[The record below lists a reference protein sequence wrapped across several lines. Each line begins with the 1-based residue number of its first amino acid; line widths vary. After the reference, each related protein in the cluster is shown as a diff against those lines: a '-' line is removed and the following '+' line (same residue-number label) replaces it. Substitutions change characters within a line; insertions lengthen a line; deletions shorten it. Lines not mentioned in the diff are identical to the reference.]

1 MKILFTGGGTAGH
14 IFPIIALSREIKKIN
29 SRENFQFFY
38 VGPKDSFAKT
48 LLSQEG
54 IIVKTIFAGKIR
66 RYLNFKSFFQNIFDA
81 LFKVP
86 VGFFQALYYNFVI
99 SPDLIF
105 SKGGYGSLP
114 VVLSGWLLLTPIFL
128 HESDATPGLANR
140 WLSKFSLEIFVSFPV
155 EKTGYFSPK
164 KMISVGNPV
173 RSELLG
179 EEKPAFAKASAGKE
193 KAGELLKLTGG
204 KPTILVL
211 GGSQGSQRI
220 NDILLLILPE
230 LLLNFELI
238 HQIGQKNFK
247 ETEAEARTVIDKG
260 LAKHYHPYPF
270 LDEEKLKLAFAAA
283 DMVISR
289 AGSGSIFEISALGK
303 PSILIPLRES
313 AQNHQVKNAYT
324 YSKNGASLVIE
335 EANLSPHFF
344 LERLKYLFSNSEK
357 LKEMGEQALAFS
369 KPQAAK
375 IIAEY
380 IVEYLNK

>member
-29 SRENFQFFY
+29 PQENFQFFY
-38 VGPKDSFAKT
+38 VGPKDDFGKT

-54 IIVKTIFAGKIR
+54 IILKTIFAGKIR
-66 RYLNFKSFFQNIFDA
+66 RYLNFKSFFQNIFDV

-128 HESDATPGLANR
+128 HESDITPGLANR

-164 KMISVGNPV
+164 KMLSVGNPV
-173 RSELLG
+173 RSEILKG
-179 EEKPAFAKASAGKE
+179 EKGKAK
-193 KAGELLKLTGG
+193 ELFKLEER
-204 KPTILVL
+204 PTILVL

-238 HQIGQKNFK
+238 HQVGQKNFK
-247 ETEAEARTVIDKG
+247 GIEAEAKTVADAE
-260 LAKHYHPYPF
+260 LLKHYHPFPF

-303 PSILIPLRES
+303 PSILIPLKES

-344 LERLKYLFSNSEK
+344 LERLRSLFSNPKK

-380 IVEYLNK
+380 IVEYLSQ

>member
-1 MKILFTGGGTAGH
+1 MKILFSGGGTAGH

-29 SRENFQFFY
+29 PQENFQFFY
-38 VGPKDSFAKT
+38 IGPKDNFGET

-54 IIVKTIFAGKIR
+54 ITVKTIFAGKLR
-66 RYLNFKSFFQNIFDA
+66 RYLSFKSFFQNIFDI

-86 VGFFQALYYNFVI
+86 VGLFQALYYNFII
-99 SPDLIF
+99 SPVLIF

-128 HESDATPGLANR
+128 HESDSTPGLTNR

-164 KMISVGNPV
+164 KMLSVGNPI
-173 RSELLG
+173 RSEILKG
-179 EEKPAFAKASAGKE
+179 EKGKAK
-193 KAGELLKLTGG
+193 ELFKLED
-204 KPTILVL
+204 KPTVLVL

-230 LLLNFELI
+230 LLMNFELI
-238 HQIGQKNFK
+238 HQVGQKNFK
-247 ETEAEARTVIDKG
+247 GIEAEAKTVANAE
-260 LAKHYHPYPF
+260 LLKHYHPFPF

-283 DMVISR
+283 DMVVSR

-303 PSILIPLRES
+303 PSILIPLKES
-313 AQNHQVKNAYT
+313 AQNHQIKNAYT
-324 YSKNGASLVIE
+324 YAKNGASLVIE
-335 EANLSPHFF
+335 ETNLSPHFF
-344 LERLKYLFSNSEK
+344 LERLRYLFSSPEK
-357 LKEMGEQALAFS
+357 LKEMGEQARAFS

-380 IVEYLNK
+380 IVEYLSQ

>member
-29 SRENFQFFY
+29 PQENFQFFY
-38 VGPKDSFAKT
+38 VGPKDNLAKT
-48 LLSQEG
+48 LLSREG
-54 IIVKTIFAGKIR
+54 IILKTIFAGKIR
-66 RYLNFKSFFQNIFDA
+66 RYLNFKSFFQNIFDI
-81 LFKVP
+81 LFRVP

-128 HESDATPGLANR
+128 HESDVNPGLANR

-164 KMISVGNPV
+164 KMISVGNPI
-173 RSELLG
+173 RNEILKG
-179 EEKPAFAKASAGKE
+179 EKE
-193 KAGELLKLTGG
+193 KAKELLKLEER
-204 KPTILVL
+204 PTILIL

-238 HQIGQKNFK
+238 HQVGQKNFK
-247 ETEAEARTVIDKG
+247 GIEAEAKTVADAE
-260 LAKHYHPYPF
+260 LLKHYHPFPF

-303 PSILIPLRES
+303 PSILIPLKES

-344 LERLKYLFSNSEK
+344 LERLRSLFSNPEK
-357 LKEMGEQALAFS
+357 LKEMEEQARAFS

-380 IVEYLNK
+380 IVEYLSQ